1 MSSETA
7 EELPDI
13 DWALTTW
20 EGSRAAKLR
29 QWRRLSL
36 RQRFEALEEMNLLSQ
51 RLAEMRQR
59 SKAVDARSSRA

>member
-1 MSSETA
+1 MHTF
-7 EELPDI
+7 DTQF
-13 DWALTTW
+13 DWNSTTW

-36 RQRFEALEEMNLLSQ
+36 RQRFEALEEMSLLSQ